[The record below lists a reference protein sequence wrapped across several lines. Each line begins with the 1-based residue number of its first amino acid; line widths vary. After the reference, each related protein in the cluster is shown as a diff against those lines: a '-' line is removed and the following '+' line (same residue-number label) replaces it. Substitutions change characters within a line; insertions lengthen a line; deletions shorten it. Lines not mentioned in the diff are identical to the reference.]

1 VHRFTRELIA
11 FRKRHPAFLRPEFY
25 SGRNSRH
32 DTIPDITW
40 LTESAAPAD
49 WAPGRRTLAL
59 LIDGNK
65 SEIDADR
72 DDNDIFIMLNA
83 SDSPV
88 LFTLAPVPQGKEAWY
103 RAVDTALPSPRDIV
117 PLGSEERVEQ
127 ETRRLDARSVVVL
140 LSR

>member
-1 VHRFTRELIA
+1 M
-11 FRKRHPAFLRPEFY
+11 RHPAFLRPEFY
-25 SGRNSRH
+25 SGRNERH

-40 LTESAAPAD
+40 LTDAPEPAH

-72 DDNDIFIMLNA
+72 DDNDILMMLNA
-83 SDSPV
+83 SEKPV

-103 RAVDTALPSPRDIV
+103 RSIDTALPSPLDIAAHAT
-117 PLGSEERVEQ
+117 EERIEQ
-127 ETRRLDARSVVVL
+127 ETHRLEARSMVVMI
-140 LSR
+140 SR